1 MRLVM
6 LRFVIIPIFAVVAV
20 LPAVASPANAAADRP
35 VLRLYVLDC
44 GTLHTSHVESYG
56 LAPAEVGLTDMSV
69 PCYLIRHGGTWLLF
83 DTGLGDDHAG
93 RADRV
98 VDMSLDVPQRL
109 AAQLAAIRVRPEQIS
124 YVAVSHFHFDHV
136 GNLASFPHATLLLQ
150 RAEAE
155 KMRTAPYP
163 FSPPAA
169 VARLQQGRIELLD
182 GDRDLFGDGS
192 IVLLSTPGHSPGH
205 QSMIVRL
212 RRTGPVIL
220 TGDLYHHPE
229 ELSLHRVPP
238 REANDATPASRE
250 RVRALAQRE
259 GAQIWIGH
267 DLARFRAQR
276 HVPAYYD

>member
-1 MRLVM
+1 MSPVRATVA
-6 LRFVIIPIFAVVAV
+6 RPPIV
-20 LPAVASPANAAADRP
+20 
-35 VLRLYVLDC
+35 RLYVLDC
-44 GTLHTSHVESYG
+44 GTIHTTQVDSYG
-56 LAPAEVGLTDMSV
+56 LAPAEAGLTDMSV
-69 PCYLIRHGGTWLLF
+69 PCYLIRHGRTWLLF

-98 VDMSLDVPQRL
+98 VDMSLEVRQRL
-109 AAQLAAIRVRPEQIS
+109 AAQLAAIRVRPEQVS
-124 YVAVSHFHFDHV
+124 YVAISHFHFDHV

-205 QSMIVRL
+205 QSMMVRL

-229 ELSLHRVPP
+229 ELSLNRLPP
-238 REANDATPASRE
+238 REANGATPASRE

-276 HVPAYYD
+276 HAPAYYD